1 MNSRKELNMYE
12 QDKRVCR
19 NCAGCIVDHM
29 RWSPDGEWHYVSKC
43 TLDREEFDEDNGCC
57 DEFVSDY

>member
-1 MNSRKELNMYE
+1 MYE

-19 NCAGCIVDHM
+19 NCASCIVDHM
-29 RWSPDGEWHYVSKC
+29 WWSPDGEWHYVSKC
-43 TLDREEFDEDNGCC
+43 TLDREEFDEDNGFC